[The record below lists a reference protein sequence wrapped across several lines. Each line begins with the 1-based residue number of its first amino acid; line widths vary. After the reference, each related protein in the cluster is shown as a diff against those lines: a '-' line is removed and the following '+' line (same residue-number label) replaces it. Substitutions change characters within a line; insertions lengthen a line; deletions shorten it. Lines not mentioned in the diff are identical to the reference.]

1 MDVRARHEFQKSE
14 LARDRYM
21 RQWAPL
27 LLLLAL
33 TACGDAL
40 VLKPAKF
47 DSLSDFDVED
57 HVAALSVYLNSCE
70 AILKR
75 ADDGVIGKP
84 PIATSAKAWKESCTK
99 ALDVP
104 LIPAPAK
111 AFFKTEFVPY
121 LATNNGTAEGLFTGY
136 YIPETRGSLTRTGAF
151 TTPVYGVPEDLT
163 TEPYYTRAEINGG
176 ALKDKAKVIAWVDDP
191 IALFFIEIQGSG
203 MLRLQDG
210 SIFTIG
216 YAGKNNRAF
225 IPIGRVMAEQ
235 NLIDSVTLGTIKQ
248 WLYDH
253 PDEAR
258 GVMEANPSFV
268 FFKHLADDVIRGGQG
283 VGLADERSLAIDTR
297 FIPYGMPLYLDT
309 ELPETVMDAPRN
321 FHQLMIAQDTGGA
334 IRGPVRGD
342 VYFGKGSSAERKA
355 GNMKQ
360 RGRYTLL
367 IPKPV
372 YEEIK
377 DSLPNDE

>member
-1 MDVRARHEFQKSE
+1 MKRLCA
-14 LARDRYM
+14 A
-21 RQWAPL
+21 L
-27 LLLLAL
+27 LLLTL

-47 DSLSDFDVED
+47 DSLTDFAVED
-57 HVAALSVYLNSCE
+57 HVAALSTYLNSCE

-75 ADDGVIGKP
+75 SPDATIGKP
-84 PIATSAKAWKESCTK
+84 PLEAPASAWQENCRK

-104 LIPAPAK
+104 LRPDAAK
-111 AFFKTEFVPY
+111 AFFETEFVPY
-121 LATNNGTAEGLFTGY
+121 LATNNGKAEGLFTGY
-136 YIPETRGSLTRTGAF
+136 YIPETRGSLTRTGKF
-151 TTPVYGVPEDLT
+151 TTPVYGVPNDLSSA
-163 TEPYYTRAEINGG
+163 PYHTRAEINDG
-176 ALKDKAKVIAWVDDP
+176 ALKGKAPIIAWVDDP
-191 IALFFIEIQGSG
+191 VALFFIEIQGSG

-235 NLIDSVTLGTIKQ
+235 GLIDKGNITLDTIKQ
-248 WLYDH
+248 WLYDN
-253 PDEAR
+253 PQEGRA
-258 GVMEANPSFV
+258 VMEENPSFV
-268 FFKHLADDVIRGGQG
+268 FFKHLADGVIRGGQG
-283 VGLADERSLAIDTR
+283 IGLTDERSLAIDTR
-297 FIPYGMPLYLDT
+297 FLPYGMPLYLDT
-309 ELPETVMDAPRN
+309 ELPKTDGFAPRN

-342 VYFGKGSSAERKA
+342 VYFGKGTAAERKA

-367 IPKPV
+367 IPKSV
-372 YEEIK
+372 YNDIK
-377 DSLPNDE
+377 DNLPKDDE